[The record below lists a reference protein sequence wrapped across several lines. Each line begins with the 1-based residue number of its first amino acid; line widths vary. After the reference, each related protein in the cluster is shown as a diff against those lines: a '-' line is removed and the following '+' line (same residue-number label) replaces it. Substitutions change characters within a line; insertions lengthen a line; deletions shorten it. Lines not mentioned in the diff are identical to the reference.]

1 MISAN
6 KMGRR
11 RCVLLL
17 AAFVCTSGCR
27 AVTTSYDYPED
38 LGHPNYVKRS
48 KAVREFA
55 QRADEAQLPGAFR
68 LLLDDEG
75 HIRSI
80 AYRAIRDLSPG
91 GEDFGYRPHLPRHVR
106 GPIVERWRA
115 WWVSQQGGED
125 DRG

>member
-1 MISAN
+1 MISAT
-6 KMGRR
+6 MGRR

-17 AAFVCTSGCR
+17 AALVCTAGCR
-27 AVTTSYDYPED
+27 AVTTSHNYPDD
-38 LGHPNYVKRS
+38 LSHPNYVKRS

-55 QRADEAQLPGAFR
+55 HRADASRLPGAFR

-80 AYRAIRDLSPG
+80 AYRTIRDLSPG
-91 GEDFGYRPHLPRHVR
+91 GEDFGYRPHLPPDVR
-106 GPIVERWRA
+106 GPIVARWRA
-115 WWVSQQGGED
+115 WWVAQQAGEG